1 MVDPIYTDAL
11 IYASLLATL
20 AIGLTLTYITT
31 RVPNFAHASI
41 AMIGAYITLIITRIV
56 DMNPYI
62 SIPISFIIAGTVSLG
77 LYTFIL
83 KPLIRRNASK
93 AIQMISTIAFDLV
106 LIGVLN
112 IVADYIVMT
121 YKIPSREFTLRGYDL
136 AVGDAPMILIIAP
149 ILITSLAFTL
159 HIMLRKTKFG
169 VSMRAAIE
177 NPDLAQVVGIN
188 IKIIYAVAWFLGGAM
203 AGVAGALI
211 SLWFQG
217 DPSLGIT
224 MMPSIFA
231 ASIVGGF
238 FSIYGAIAGGML
250 IGMTEILG
258 TRFLAGEL
266 GTWII
271 SYRPLIP
278 LLFIVITIMIAP
290 NGLAGIK
297 WKEVAKRIGI
307 RK

>member
-11 IYASLLATL
+11 IYASLLAML

-31 RVPNFAHASI
+31 RVPNFAHASV
-41 AMIGAYITLIITRIV
+41 AMVGAYIALIITRVV
-56 DMNPYI
+56 DVNPYI
-62 SIPISFIIAGTVSLG
+62 SIPISFVVAGMVSLG
-77 LYTFIL
+77 LYMFVL

-93 AIQMISTIAFDLV
+93 AIQMISTIAFDLI

-112 IVADYIVMT
+112 VLADYIVTT

-136 AVGDAPMILIIAP
+136 AVGDAPMILIVAP
-149 ILITSLAFTL
+149 IMIASLAFAL

-203 AGVAGALI
+203 AGVAGALM

-217 DPSLGIT
+217 DPSLGLT

-238 FSIYGAIAGGML
+238 FSIYGAIAGGLL
-250 IGMTEILG
+250 IGLTEILG

-278 LLFIVITIMIAP
+278 LAFIVITIMIAP
-290 NGLAGIK
+290 NGLAQPD
-297 WKEVAKRIGI
+297 
-307 RK
+307 

>member
-1 MVDPIYTDAL
+1 M
-11 IYASLLATL
+11 
-20 AIGLTLTYITT
+20 
-31 RVPNFAHASI
+31 
-41 AMIGAYITLIITRIV
+41 
-56 DMNPYI
+56 
-62 SIPISFIIAGTVSLG
+62 VSLG
-77 LYTFIL
+77 LYMFVL

-93 AIQMISTIAFDLV
+93 AIQMISTIAFDLI

-112 IVADYIVMT
+112 VLADYIVTT

-136 AVGDAPMILIIAP
+136 AVGDAPMILIVAP
-149 ILITSLAFTL
+149 IMIASLAFAL

-203 AGVAGALI
+203 AGVAGALM

-217 DPSLGIT
+217 DPSLGLT

-238 FSIYGAIAGGML
+238 FSIYGAIAGGLL
-250 IGMTEILG
+250 IGLTEILG

-278 LLFIVITIMIAP
+278 LAFIVITIMIAP

-297 WKEVAKRIGI
+297 WKEVIKYIGI

>member
-1 MVDPIYTDAL
+1 
-11 IYASLLATL
+11 
-20 AIGLTLTYITT
+20 
-31 RVPNFAHASI
+31 
-41 AMIGAYITLIITRIV
+41 
-56 DMNPYI
+56 
-62 SIPISFIIAGTVSLG
+62 
-77 LYTFIL
+77 
-83 KPLIRRNASK
+83 
-93 AIQMISTIAFDLV
+93 
-106 LIGVLN
+106 
-112 IVADYIVMT
+112 
-121 YKIPSREFTLRGYDL
+121 
-136 AVGDAPMILIIAP
+136 
-149 ILITSLAFTL
+149 
-159 HIMLRKTKFG
+159 
-169 VSMRAAIE
+169 MRAAIE

-203 AGVAGALI
+203 AGVAGALM

-217 DPSLGIT
+217 DPSLGLT

-238 FSIYGAIAGGML
+238 FSIYGAIAGGLL
-250 IGMTEILG
+250 IGLTEILG

-278 LLFIVITIMIAP
+278 LAFIVITIMIAP

-297 WKEVAKRIGI
+297 WKEVIKYIGI